1 MLEGGDLTWISEGLQ
16 KVEPK
21 LARFS
26 VLNEIMA
33 FEPWAISTN
42 HLQEVLQRDE
52 NGTVLSVA
60 QLVKGVMVL
69 AHYHGLCSFV
79 LGQGLTEDSQRV
91 LELIQV

>member
-1 MLEGGDLTWISEGLQ
+1 M
-16 KVEPK
+16 EPR

-26 VLNEIMA
+26 ELNEIMA
-33 FEPWAISTN
+33 FRPWTMSPI
-42 HLQEVLQRDE
+42 HLQRVLGGSNDTCGSQQ
-52 NGTVLSVA
+52 LSVA

-91 LELIQV
+91 LELI